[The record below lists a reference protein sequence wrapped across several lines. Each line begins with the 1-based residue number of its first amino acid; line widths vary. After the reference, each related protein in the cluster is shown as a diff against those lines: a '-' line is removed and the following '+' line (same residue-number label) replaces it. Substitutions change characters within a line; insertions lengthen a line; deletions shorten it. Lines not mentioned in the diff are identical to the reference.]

1 MKRPVRTRALW
12 PALLGVFAI
21 APQAWAD
28 SKPVTAAAPAA
39 KTSLRATADPSSQEL
54 FRGKIVF
61 LREALARHKIES
73 REEFDKQVVLE
84 TPAGE
89 LIPIVSDWRGRA
101 FFQDDRLRNRDVE
114 LIGKRQKGIPYLQVL
129 MVFTFDGKGNRQY
142 TDYYCDTC
150 GFPAYEIKQCE
161 CCQGPL
167 RLRFQPR
174 DLPDYIKAK
183 YSNTLKAA
191 GTATRPTK

>member
-1 MKRPVRTRALW
+1 MRRPVRTRALW
-12 PALLGVFAI
+12 SALFGVFAI
-21 APQAWAD
+21 APQSWAD
-28 SKPVTAAAPAA
+28 SKPATVAAPAS

-61 LREALARHKIES
+61 LRETLARHKIES

-89 LIPIVSDWRGRA
+89 LIPIVPDWRGRA
-101 FFQDDRLRNRDVE
+101 FFQDERLRNRDVE

-129 MVFTFDGKGNRQY
+129 MVFTFDDKGNRQY

-174 DLPDYIKAK
+174 DLPDYIKTK
-183 YSNTLKAA
+183 YSKTLKAA
-191 GTATRPTK
+191 GTATRSAK